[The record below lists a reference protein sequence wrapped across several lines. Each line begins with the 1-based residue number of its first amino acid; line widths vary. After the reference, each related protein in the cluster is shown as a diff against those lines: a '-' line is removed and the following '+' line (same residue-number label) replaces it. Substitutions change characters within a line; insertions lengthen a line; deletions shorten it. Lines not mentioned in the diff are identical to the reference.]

1 MPSALDGLLKI
12 AIDFVFRKLD
22 LIEKNYVDRISP
34 TIRTV
39 LTFHL
44 QRHATG
50 EDHTY
55 TTQNSRV
62 TSLS

>member
-1 MPSALDGLLKI
+1 MPSAPDGLLKI

-22 LIEKNYVDRISP
+22 LIEKNHVDRISP
-34 TIRTV
+34 TIHTV
-39 LTFHL
+39 LAFHL

-55 TTQNSRV
+55 TTQNSRM